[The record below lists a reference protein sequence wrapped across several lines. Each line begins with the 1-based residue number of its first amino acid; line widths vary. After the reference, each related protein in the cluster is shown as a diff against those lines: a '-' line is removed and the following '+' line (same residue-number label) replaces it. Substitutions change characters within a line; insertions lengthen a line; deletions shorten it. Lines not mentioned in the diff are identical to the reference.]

1 MRLRT
6 CSATPAADRKAVK
19 RAVRR
24 VLDVVGARIAFAQV
38 RWACRRAGGRGITV
52 LDIDNTLADT
62 WPTLT
67 RAWPHER
74 KRLQAIEALPRIKAV
89 AHDEAVARGD
99 LIVFISHRPWRYWRE
114 TYRWL
119 RRHGFA
125 ATPANVVLVAKPADK
140 LAYLQ
145 CCAGAGRV
153 VYWDDLSHSH
163 ELGEVRL
170 YEELISA
177 VRSLPVEY
185 LGWREIRAIVE
196 HPVDK

>member
-1 MRLRT
+1 VRR
-6 CSATPAADRKAVK
+6 AK
-19 RAVRR
+19 RAIRPL
-24 VLDVVGARIAFAQV
+24 LDRLGGRIALAQV
-38 RWACRRAGGRGITV
+38 RRACRRAHGRGITV

-67 RAWPHER
+67 RAWEHER
-74 KRLQAIEALPRIKAV
+74 KRLRAIEALPHIQAV
-89 AHDEAVARGD
+89 AHDEAIARGD
-99 LIVFISHRPWRYWRE
+99 AILFISHRPWRYWRE

-140 LAYLQ
+140 LAYLR
-145 CCAGAGRV
+145 CCAGAGEV

-163 ELGEVRL
+163 ELGRVML

-177 VRSLPVEY
+177 VRLIPVEY
-185 LGWREIRAIVE
+185 RGWNEIRAIVE
-196 HPVDK
+196 RQSNT